1 MREINVH
8 DKAGSL
14 EDITRE
20 IEINFE
26 RADSHGETILA
37 AFENKI
43 RGGNHERFIG
53 IGICSIGPFH
63 RLLRHQGRSAFVHRV
78 SSCAT
83 EKYQSEGI

>member
-1 MREINVH
+1 MRKINVH

-20 IEINFE
+20 IENQFD

-43 RGGNHERFIG
+43 KCRNRKRFIG
-53 IGICSIGPFH
+53 TGICSLAHLTG
-63 RLLRHQGRSAFVHRV
+63 LLRHQGRSAFVHRL
-78 SSCAT
+78 SSSAT
-83 EKYQSEGI
+83 EKTPK